1 MSNKFFLYVF
11 LFIISNYEYS
21 NANELTF
28 KIIEKSL
35 GINKSF
41 NASKENL
48 KAIEENLNISRS
60 EFLPS
65 VELSTS
71 LSSNESTNQT
81 DQSGASTSDTNL
93 DTETNSISV
102 EQKIFQG
109 FKGINQLKKSNLE
122 ISKANY
128 ELKQKEQETIINIV
142 ESFSNL
148 IFYFENKN
156 FNLENKNL
164 LERQVEFDNARLQKG
179 EITLT
184 DLAQSESSLA
194 GAQANLTTAETNYL
208 VALSNFKKTTGMA
221 EPDISAL
228 SYNYELSLPNSLS
241 ESLILSSKFNIDLK
255 ISELNF
261 LISSLNYDI
270 EKAKLSPSASLNF
283 TKSESKDFSSSIDE
297 VDKETLKATI
307 KWPIIKGGKNFSEIK
322 KAKHI
327 KSKNKLLFED
337 KKDSVKTSTTNA
349 WSEYISAKSVLLS
362 TSSQVKAA
370 EIANEGITLEY
381 DSGNTR
387 TTLEVI
393 QSRSFLLDSKIN
405 NSEAKRDLIV
415 TKFKLLAE
423 TGKLSLNS
431 LKQ

>member
-11 LFIISNYEYS
+11 LVIISNYEYS

-307 KWPIIKGGKNFSEIK
+307 KWPLIKGGKNFSEIK

>member
-11 LFIISNYEYS
+11 LVIISNYEYS
-21 NANELTF
+21 NDNELTF

-81 DQSGASTSDTNL
+81 DQSGVSTSDTNL

-307 KWPIIKGGKNFSEIK
+307 KWPLIKGGKNFSEIK

>member
-11 LFIISNYEYS
+11 LVIISNYEYS

>member
-11 LFIISNYEYS
+11 LVIISNYEYS

-41 NASKENL
+41 NASKQNL

-307 KWPIIKGGKNFSEIK
+307 KWPLIKGGKNFSEIK

-337 KKDSVKTSTTNA
+337 KRDSVKTSTTNA

>member
-11 LFIISNYEYS
+11 LVIISNYEYS

-307 KWPIIKGGKNFSEIK
+307 KWPLIKGGKNFSEIK

-337 KKDSVKTSTTNA
+337 KRDSVKTSTTNA

>member
-307 KWPIIKGGKNFSEIK
+307 KWPLIKGGKNFSEIK

>member
-1 MSNKFFLYVF
+1 
-11 LFIISNYEYS
+11 
-21 NANELTF
+21 
-28 KIIEKSL
+28 
-35 GINKSF
+35 
-41 NASKENL
+41 
-48 KAIEENLNISRS
+48 
-60 EFLPS
+60 
-65 VELSTS
+65 
-71 LSSNESTNQT
+71 
-81 DQSGASTSDTNL
+81 
-93 DTETNSISV
+93 
-102 EQKIFQG
+102 
-109 FKGINQLKKSNLE
+109 
-122 ISKANY
+122 
-128 ELKQKEQETIINIV
+128 
-142 ESFSNL
+142 
-148 IFYFENKN
+148 
-156 FNLENKNL
+156 
-164 LERQVEFDNARLQKG
+164 
-179 EITLT
+179 
-184 DLAQSESSLA
+184 
-194 GAQANLTTAETNYL
+194 
-208 VALSNFKKTTGMA
+208 MA

-307 KWPIIKGGKNFSEIK
+307 KWPLIKGGKNFSEIK

>member
-11 LFIISNYEYS
+11 LVIICNFKYS
-21 NANELTF
+21 YANELTF

-41 NASKENL
+41 NASKQNL

-307 KWPIIKGGKNFSEIK
+307 KWPLIKGGKNFSEIK